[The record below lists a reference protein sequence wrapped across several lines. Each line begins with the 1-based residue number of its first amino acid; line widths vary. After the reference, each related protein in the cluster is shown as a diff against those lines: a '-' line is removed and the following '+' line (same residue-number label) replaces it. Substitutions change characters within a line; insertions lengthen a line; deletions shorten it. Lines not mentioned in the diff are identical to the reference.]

1 MAIDWS
7 LARQPNALAMMLQGF
22 DQGQELKRQEKS
34 RTALGA
40 ILGGGVTPQ
49 PTSGRVGGAID
60 PSMAPGGGIGGGIQ
74 QQRAEMG
81 GAPAIPWND
90 LTPEDMRT
98 AITVRGQQ
106 QTQQTAQAKQQQDQL
121 VQMGRLLDGARD
133 EGSYQQSLAAAKQ
146 IGIDVSRAPAN
157 FDANWINQQ
166 KMVLSAFEK
175 DGGKAISGLARE
187 LQDAGYQPGTTAFQE
202 AMGIALQGKYAPQ
215 YTDGQGNLRQGSL
228 PRLPAPGQP
237 APQAPM
243 PKIIPQRPAGVDDAE
258 LFRQA
263 QEAVAGGANRNE
275 VFEQL
280 QAWGVKP

>member
-7 LARQPNALAMMLQGF
+7 LARQPNALELMMKGL
-22 DQGQELKRQEKS
+22 DEGQKLRAQEKS
-34 RTALGA
+34 RAALGT
-40 ILGGGVTPQ
+40 IMSGGVH
-49 PTSGRVGGAID
+49 
-60 PSMAPGGGIGGGIQ
+60 APGGGIGGGIQ
-74 QQRAEMG
+74 QQRAEIN
-81 GAPAIPWND
+81 AQTPTSVPWND

-121 VQMGRLLDGARD
+121 IQMGRLLNDARD

-175 DGGKAISGLARE
+175 DGGQQISGLARE
-187 LQDAGYQPGTTAFQE
+187 LQDAGYQPGTEPFQQ
-202 AMGIALQGKYAPQ
+202 AMIKALQGKYAGT
-215 YTDGQGNLRQGSL
+215 YTDAQGNVRQNQMPAL
-228 PRLPAPGQP
+228 PQPGQP
-237 APQAPM
+237 TAQAPK
-243 PKIIPQRPAGVDDAE
+243 PQIIPQRPAGVDDAE

-263 QEAVAGGANRNE
+263 QQAVADGANRNT